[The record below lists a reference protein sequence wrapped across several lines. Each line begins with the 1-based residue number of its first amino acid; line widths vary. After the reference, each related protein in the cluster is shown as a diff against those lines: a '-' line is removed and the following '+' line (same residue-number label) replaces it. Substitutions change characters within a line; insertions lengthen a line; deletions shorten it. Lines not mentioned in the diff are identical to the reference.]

1 MFFKRPQHLRFEY
14 IPRYYKP
21 EKDEEL
27 KRKERLKRSL
37 KFQRV
42 GISERK
48 RRSLIWWLIVA
59 GIVFYLYLVLSGAL

>member
-1 MFFKRPQHLRFEY
+1 MLLKRPQHLRFEY

-27 KRKERLKRSL
+27 KRKERLRRSL
-37 KFQRV
+37 KIQRI

-48 RRSLIWWLIVA
+48 KRSLLWWLIIV
-59 GIVFYLYLVLSGAL
+59 GIVFYLYLVLSGTL

>member
-27 KRKERLKRSL
+27 KRKERIKRQL
-37 KFQRV
+37 KFQRI
-42 GISERK
+42 GISERRK
-48 RRSLIWWLIVA
+48 KSLIWWFIIVGLI
-59 GIVFYLYLVLSGAL
+59 FYVYLVLSGLI